1 MRDSSR
7 PGSGCTTVS
16 AVGNTAH
23 APDLRRRLQP
33 RRAYK
38 EHLAARPAAAAAAGA
53 AFDFSTSV
61 LTTGFWPA
69 FTKVELRLPAA
80 MAAARD
86 EFQSF
91 YIKKATSRR
100 LDWQYSLGSAN
111 VAGTWPAAAAGGAPQ
126 TYTLAVVTLQAAA
139 LLVFGDL
146 TDGARLTTAGV
157 AEALGCSPDV
167 AKRTLH
173 SLACGKQRVLTK
185 APEGAKIAPDDTF
198 GVNPKFVSALKK
210 LQIPMASLDEAAA
223 SKKIVDDNREHAIDA
238 ALVRIMKA
246 RKTLA
251 HSVLVME
258 TITQLLFFKPAPRD
272 IKKRIENLIARDY
285 LERAEEG
292 DNVYKASCNDAA
304 PRAAA
309 PRCQRIAHQPARL
322 RPPPP
327 LRSTSPESVPAG
339 ASARRQVA
347 GPAEAAAGRPRA
359 ELRERENELEEN
371 DDTPAGGP
379 LAPAISLARAR
390 RRRV

>member
-1 MRDSSR
+1 M
-7 PGSGCTTVS
+7 
-16 AVGNTAH
+16 H
-23 APDLRRRLQP
+23 KDLAAAEQ
-33 RRAYK
+33 AAATYK

-69 FTKVELRLPAA
+69 FTKVELRLPSA

-86 EFQSF
+86 EFQA
-91 YIKKATSRR
+91 YYVKKATSRR

-111 VAGTWPAAAAGGAPQ
+111 VAGSWPAAAAGAPPQ
-126 TYTLAVVTLQAAA
+126 TYTLTVVTLQAAA

-146 TDGARLTTAGV
+146 ADGARLTTAGV

-198 GVNPKFVSALKK
+198 GVNPKFSSALKK

-292 DNVYKASCNDAA
+292 DNVYKASGAGAGTRADARSVSSQSLTRASPA
-304 PRAAA
+304 P
-309 PRCQRIAHQPARL
+309 PAR
-322 RPPPP
+322 P
-327 LRSTSPESVPAG
+327 S
-339 ASARRQVA
+339 QY
-347 GPAEAAAGRPRA
+347 
-359 ELRERENELEEN
+359 
-371 DDTPAGGP
+371 
-379 LAPAISLARAR
+379 LA
-390 RRRV
+390 